1 MKQYT
6 YGILLLIILMLPPV
20 SNLMESIMI
29 VHMHMQMPLLVFA
42 GFLMA
47 NYVQIRFPSFFE
59 KWNSNGLPGIM
70 LFMIISMYWM
80 LPRAMDEALNSQS
93 MELFKFFSLSFL
105 AGIPLRDSWNKL
117 YSKGKAIIFISYTVI
132 FVGLGWLYIYSPM
145 QLCNNYLLIEQI
157 TLGWGFITTALCM
170 LTYMLYLTF
179 MDSSQ
184 YE

>member
-1 MKQYT
+1 MKQHT

-29 VHMHMQMPLLVFA
+29 VHMHMQMPLLVLA
-42 GFLMA
+42 GFLIA
-47 NYVQIRFPSFFE
+47 RYFQIRFPDFFA
-59 KWNSNGLPGIM
+59 KWNNNGLPGII
-70 LFMIISMYWM
+70 LFIIITIYWM
-80 LPRAMDEALNSQS
+80 LPRAMDEALTSQNVQ
-93 MELFKFFSLSFL
+93 LFKFFSLPFL

-117 YSKGKAIIFISYTVI
+117 NSMAKRII
-132 FVGLGWLYIYSPM
+132 FVGYTILFTGMGWLYIYSPV

-170 LTYMLYLTF
+170 LIYMLYLTF
-179 MDSSQ
+179 TDSTQ